1 MATDRIRFHKIQKQ
15 NNTYLLEP
23 KNWERRE
30 NTMERTLPK
39 IMALLV
45 STVLILSMLAML
57 RPGIGSAT
65 ELPDYE
71 AIDWQTSQA
80 GFEEELLT
88 EGFSSTTSVESFA
101 TTPPVGTSVWDW
113 YLWAISRNDPG
124 GPGQKAWMTLKAQ
137 VGNVEVWVQND
148 MSFPEGDPRN
158 DYPRNWTL
166 TDEMTDYIADM
177 FDSVIYARDTTYFG
191 MPYDRDGSGNVF
203 IGSSYP
209 TSPPEWWT
217 WIEAPDNPQRVILKI
232 LNIRDTNYYNP
243 GYPYYTAGFYSS
255 TYTRTYYKRNMIH
268 IDCWQWWR
276 RVGPEGYH
284 WYPDTTVPPERANLY
299 ESVVAHEFQHNIH
312 RDWIPNDDTFMNE
325 GCSEYAQILCGWP
338 HTLWGHINSFLYT
351 PDNSLIL
358 WGDQGDINILADY
371 GAAALWVMYISDQ
384 YGGAATISHYMQAG
398 IPGIAGINAALEYF
412 GYTERF
418 DDVFHDW
425 RIANLIHSDAV
436 SGGRYNYETLD
447 LGGPDATPAF
457 THTISGLPVPLT
469 MGSDFGT
476 TKTNLGYDT
485 GVILLAKYSSDYIVM
500 NDWNKKGKVYFDGD
514 DIIVYGWTMD
524 SGVWWSGRQNMLDAL
539 LYGEAY
545 VDPSNPTLD
554 LVTRYDIENLW
565 DYGFVQVSTDGGA
578 TWVSQSNAYTT
589 YDHDPGAIAPI
600 VANLPGL
607 TGESPGWPDDL
618 MMEFDL
624 TAYAG
629 QTLLVG
635 FRYMTD
641 PNTLGAGWYISDA
654 QVSGTSL
661 TLTPLYPL
669 AEFQVSLVR
678 HYLSGSGPEYI
689 VNDIDLETG
698 NTGAKG
704 VNVLQPDYVILV
716 VSSLSTGLVDYAF
729 EAKTVPI
736 KGDVNADGVVN
747 LIDAA
752 LISAHW
758 SGPPTGPLGY
768 DRNYDINY
776 DGVVGV
782 LDAAMVSADW
792 GKRW

>member
-1 MATDRIRFHKIQKQ
+1 
-15 NNTYLLEP
+15 
-23 KNWERRE
+23 
-30 NTMERTLPK
+30 MERLLPK
-39 IMALLV
+39 TIAALV
-45 STVLILSMLAML
+45 SIFMISSIFALVPIKPAM
-57 RPGIGSAT
+57 SST

-71 AIDWQTSQA
+71 AVDWQTGWA
-80 GFEEELLT
+80 GPVEMPTIEETIPE
-88 EGFSSTTSVESFA
+88 SAPVEAFA
-101 TTPPVGTSVWDW
+101 STPPVGTSVWDW

-124 GPGQKAWMTLKAQ
+124 GPGQKAWMTLRAIA
-137 VGNVEVWVQND
+137 GNVEIWIQND
-148 MSFPEGDPRN
+148 LTYPAGDPRN
-158 DYPRNWTL
+158 ADPTNYEI
-166 TDEMTDYIADM
+166 TDAMVERIAQQ
-177 FDSVIYARDTTYFG
+177 FDEVIYPQDTLYFG
-191 MPYDRDGSGNVF
+191 MPMDRDGSGNIF

-209 TSPPEWWT
+209 TAPPDWYY
-217 WIEAPDNPQRVILKI
+217 WIEAPGYPQRVILKL
-232 LNIRDTNYYNP
+232 LNIRDTNYYDP
-243 GYPYYTAGFYSS
+243 TYPYYTAGFYSS

-268 IDCWQWWR
+268 IDSWRWWQR
-276 RVGPEGYH
+276 LGPLGYE
-284 WYPDTTVPPERANLY
+284 WYPGKTVTREFLY

-312 RDWIPNDDTFMNE
+312 RDWNPNDDTFMNE
-325 GCSEYAQILCGWP
+325 GSSDYAQILCGYP
-338 HTLWGHINSFLYT
+338 TTVWGHINSFLYT
-351 PDNSLIL
+351 PDNSLTV

-371 GAAALWVMYISDQ
+371 GAAALFAVYLTDH
-384 YGGAATISHYMQAG
+384 YGGPAILSHFVQTG
-398 IPGIAGINAALEYF
+398 IPGIAGINAALAYF
-412 GYTERF
+412 GYPLTF

-436 SGGRYNYETLD
+436 GGGRYNYKTLD
-447 LGGPDATPAF
+447 LGGPLATPAF
-457 THTISGLPVPLT
+457 THTISGLPVPPT

-485 GVILLAKYSSDYIVM
+485 GVVLLGKYSSDYIVM
-500 NDWNKKGKVYFDGD
+500 NDWNQKGKIYFDGD
-514 DIIVYGWTMD
+514 DIVVYGWTMD

-545 VDPSNPTLD
+545 VDPSDPTLD
-554 LVTRYDIENLW
+554 LVTRYDTENLW

-589 YDHDPGAIAPI
+589 FNHDPGAIAPI

-607 TGESPGWPDDL
+607 TGRSTGWPDDL

-629 QTLLVG
+629 QTVLVG

-654 QVSGTSL
+654 QASGTPL
-661 TLTPLYPL
+661 TLTPVYPL

-678 HYLSGSGPEYI
+678 HYVSGSEPEYI

-698 NTGAKG
+698 NTGTKG
-704 VNVLQPDYVILV
+704 ANVLQPDYVILV
-716 VSSLSTGLVDYAF
+716 VSSLSMGLVDYAF

-747 LIDAA
+747 IRDAA
-752 LISAHW
+752 LVSAHW

-768 DRNYDINY
+768 DRDSDLNY